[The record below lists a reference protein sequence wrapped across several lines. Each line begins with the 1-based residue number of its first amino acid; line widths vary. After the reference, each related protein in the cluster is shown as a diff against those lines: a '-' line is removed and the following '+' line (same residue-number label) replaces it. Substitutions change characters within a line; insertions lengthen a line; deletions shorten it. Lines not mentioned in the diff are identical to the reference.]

1 MNKSTSIVVLVA
13 GIIFLLA
20 VVIWINV
27 SDKENQEVL
36 NLLNNDQALLQQ
48 EVESSKEAGPGE
60 KDQSVYDK
68 NKYQYVGRE
77 KCVACHSRELE
88 L

>member
-1 MNKSTSIVVLVA
+1 
-13 GIIFLLA
+13 
-20 VVIWINV
+20 
-27 SDKENQEVL
+27 
-36 NLLNNDQALLQQ
+36 LQQ